1 MSFFNEIHE
10 RRSTASLKWDKMNE
24 VYNLKDTTNLLPM
37 WVADMDFA
45 PPLALTEALAERLKH
60 PIFGYT
66 FANDEVRDAIVQWFN
81 TRHHWT
87 INPNSVIFQPGVVPA
102 IATIIETFTT
112 IGDKIG
118 MFTPAY
124 PPFVNVPAAQKREV
138 VLCELEEQ
146 EGHYSINF
154 ESLEELFRTGIKLFV
169 LCNPHN
175 PAGIVWSQQQ
185 LEQIVALCI
194 QYDVY
199 LLSDEIHADIL
210 IQKAY
215 TPVLTLANAN
225 EAKVITCIAPTKTF
239 NIAGIHAAMIVAPD
253 KELFSLLEKNT
264 QAHGN
269 LGLNT
274 FATTAVKA
282 VYTEGAPW
290 LDDLLAYLKTNME
303 YVAQELNAFDGI
315 HVTIPDA
322 TYLMWIDYR
331 KTGIEEK
338 EMMTRL
344 LSIGEVALDPGTKYG
359 EAGRGFLRINVAC
372 PFELLQDGVER
383 IKRTLTSIE
392 K

>member
-1 MSFFNEIHE
+1 MSFFNEIYE
-10 RRSTASLKWDKMNE
+10 RRSSASLKWDKMNE

-102 IATIIETFTT
+102 IATIIETFTE

-146 EGHYSINF
+146 DGHYSINF
-154 ESLEELFRTGIKLFV
+154 ETLEDLFRNGIKLFV

-210 IQKAY
+210 IQKTY

-253 KELFSLLEKNT
+253 KKLFSLLEENT

-274 FATTAVKA
+274 FAATAVKA
-282 VYTEGAPW
+282 VYTEGASW

-383 IKRTLTSIE
+383 IKRTLASFE
-392 K
+392 

>member
-1 MSFFNEIHE
+1 MSFFNEIYE
-10 RRSTASLKWDKMNE
+10 RRSSASVKWDKMNE
-24 VYNLKDTTNLLPM
+24 VYNLENTTNLLPM
-37 WVADMDFA
+37 WVADMDFP
-45 PPLALTEALAERLKH
+45 PPLAMTEALAERLKH

-66 FANDEVRDAIVQWFN
+66 FANDEVKDAIVHWFN

-87 INPNSVIFQPGVVPA
+87 INPKSIIFQPGVVPA

-118 MFTPAY
+118 MLTPAY
-124 PPFVNVPAAQKREV
+124 PPFVHVPAAQKREV

-146 EGHYSINF
+146 EGYYSINF
-154 ESLEELFRTGIKLFV
+154 ETLEDLFRTGIKLFV

-175 PAGIVWSQQQ
+175 PAGIVWSKQQ

-194 QYDVY
+194 EYDVY

-210 IQKAY
+210 IQKTY

-253 KELFSLLEKNT
+253 KKLFSALEENT

-274 FATTAVKA
+274 FAATAVKA
-282 VYTEGAPW
+282 VYTEGATW

-303 YVAQELNAFDGI
+303 YVAQELNAIDGI

-331 KTGIEEK
+331 NTGIEEK

-383 IKRTLTSIE
+383 IKRTLASFE